1 MVRKSIVRGGDVIV
15 RKVRDRI
22 VRDWIATDRIARD
35 MTVIGWLGIG

>member
-22 VRDWIATDRIARD
+22 VRDWIAADR
-35 MTVIGWLGIG
+35 L